1 MATLS
6 TFTIGFAIA
15 FVIVPAQTMYQQET
29 PHEMVG
35 RVSSSFMSLITF
47 AQLLGLLLSGYLA
60 QRLGIRPLFIASAG
74 ALVLLAAFG
83 YVMMRSR
90 PAVTA
95 ATAAPAPVQSSA
107 ASPE

>member
-1 MATLS
+1 
-6 TFTIGFAIA
+6 
-15 FVIVPAQTMYQQET
+15 MYQQET

-47 AQLLGLLLSGYLA
+47 AQLLGLVLSGYLA

-74 ALVLLAAFG
+74 ALALLATIG
-83 YVMMRSR
+83 YLMMRNR

-95 ATAAPAPVQSSA
+95 AMA
-107 ASPE
+107 ASGPV